1 LSDNQSMYESYDDW
15 KGWTDL
21 FSPSNREIDLYDK
34 EFSGLIIS
42 NKDFLDIGFGSGS
55 LLMWASLKGARV
67 AGTELQK
74 ALIKAA
80 EKAGINTY
88 KDLSEI
94 PCDSYDIV
102 TAFDLFEHIPMS
114 QLANFLAEI
123 FRIVRPNGKVIAR
136 FPNCQSPA
144 GLASQFGDHTHVSM
158 LSGPI
163 VKHLMNREGF
173 VNVSY
178 KAALTLANK
187 SLFVRLFKN
196 MLGPLAF
203 LHEFTYR
210 ITWSIRSAPLSSNV
224 IIVASKPTELNDG
237 KKT

>member
-1 LSDNQSMYESYDDW
+1 MYESYDDW

-21 FSPSNREIDLYDK
+21 FSPSNLEIDLYDK

-74 ALIKAA
+74 VLIQAA
-80 EKAGINTY
+80 ENAGIKTY

-94 PCDSYDIV
+94 PSHSYDIV
-102 TAFDLFEHIPMS
+102 TAFDLFEHIPLS
-114 QLANFLAEI
+114 ELPQFLAEI
-123 FRIVRPNGKVIAR
+123 FRIVRPNGRVIAR

-163 VKHLMNREGF
+163 VKHLMSREGF
-173 VNVSY
+173 VNISY
-178 KAALTLANK
+178 KAARTLANK
-187 SLFVRLFKN
+187 SLFVRFFKK
-196 MLGPLAF
+196 LLSPITF

-210 ITWSIRSAPLSSNV
+210 ITWSIRAAPLSSNV
-224 IIVASKPTELNDG
+224 IIIASKPNELNDE